1 MLAESDAFIVRY
13 EKSHVS
19 VAAMMEMIRAL
30 GYRPEEV
37 QFLKRGD
44 TTAPALADLPEP
56 VAAAWESAK
65 RKGKI
70 LVLDFYASWCGPC
83 KILERDVLRS
93 ARVEQALGE
102 FVFLKIDT
110 DRYPKAAEHFRVRAL
125 PTLIMI
131 DAGGSLRDKHVGLLS
146 ADELVERL
154 EAVERTAV
162 D

>member
-1 MLAESDAFIVRY
+1 MLAESDAFIVQYAR
-13 EKSHVS
+13 SRVS
-19 VAAMMEMIRAL
+19 VAAIMEKIRAL

-44 TTAPALADLPEP
+44 KTAPTFSDLPEP
-56 VAAAWESAK
+56 IAAAWESAQ

-70 LVLDFYASWCGPC
+70 LVLDFYASWCAPC

-93 ARVEQALGE
+93 ARVEKALGE

-131 DAGGSLRDKHVGLLS
+131 DTRGHVRDKHVGLLS
-146 ADELVERL
+146 VDELVEKL
-154 EAVERTAV
+154 DALKRTAV